1 MLTDSSRTQQP
12 PALSPEQRSAATA
25 KAVAN
30 RQRRAQVKE
39 QLRGGELGWH
49 GLLELARIDEVVA
62 GLRVREALLCLPGV
76 GPSRLDRFMKQAK
89 VSASRRLRG
98 LGDNQIAVLTGL
110 LSR

>member
-1 MLTDSSRTQQP
+1 MSQ
-12 PALSPEQRSAATA
+12 EQRSAATA

-39 QLRGGELGWH
+39 QLRDGQLGWH
-49 GLLELARIDEVVA
+49 DLLELARSDDVIA

-89 VSASRRLRG
+89 VSATRRLRG
-98 LGDNQIAVLTGL
+98 LGENQIAVLSGL
-110 LSR
+110 LTR